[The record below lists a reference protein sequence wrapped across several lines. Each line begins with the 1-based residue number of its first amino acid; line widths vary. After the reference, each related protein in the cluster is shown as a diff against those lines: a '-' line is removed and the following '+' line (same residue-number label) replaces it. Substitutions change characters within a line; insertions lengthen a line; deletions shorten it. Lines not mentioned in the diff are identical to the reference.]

1 MTEAVEGE
9 RRINVTIAKREIDDA
24 GIHEFIHVD
33 QALDE
38 IGNDPS
44 KTGSDW
50 NKAYNSDHMF
60 YELDAYGRTGHE
72 NITEEDL
79 KNMGY

>member
-1 MTEAVEGE
+1 VKPA
-9 RRINVTIAKREIDDA
+9 
-24 GIHEFIHVD
+24 
-33 QALDE
+33 AL
-38 IGNDPS
+38 S
-44 KTGSDW
+44 RVFLVSSLWKKGSDW